1 MAELTT
7 AQYDALERAITN
19 RTRVAIYRRG
29 SEYVVV
35 PERLRT
41 DRGREVLESTHP
53 TTGDR
58 VRFFL
63 DEVEEIEVV
72 R

>member
-7 AQYDALERAITN
+7 AQYDALESAITN

-29 SEYVVV
+29 AEYVVV

-41 DRGREVLESTHP
+41 DRGRELLESTHP
-53 TTGDR
+53 ATGDR
-58 VRFFL
+58 LRFFL
-63 DEVEEIEVV
+63 DEVDEIEVV